1 MDKFKNRLKF
11 FGVGFSFGIIA
22 VIFFFGERGC
32 SWLPQNRIKNLIAE
46 KEIQI
51 SDSLFEVL
59 YCLDGNEEEI
69 YDLLNRSGSVHFSES
84 ETKSEPKIYLFSNSK
99 DLKVRF
105 SIYEYYSEIIS
116 ISREEKSCNTTINSS
131 SQIKK
136 ALPLPDKIVNSI
148 IESNE
153 LSFYPQAE
161 CQLNCYQITKKE
173 IAEFHKTAKIN
184 MSLSKPWISVNYQNL
199 KENKTY
205 FLEGDFKGM
214 KLGVLYEIGENRTR
228 IKLVLNKDGDCD
240 C

>member
-11 FGVGFSFGIIA
+11 FLVGFSFGIIA

-46 KEIQI
+46 KEILI
-51 SDSLFEVL
+51 SDSLYEVL
-59 YCLDGNEEEI
+59 KCLDGNEEEI

-84 ETKSEPKIYLFSNSK
+84 ETKTEPKIYLFSNSK

-105 SIYEYYSEIIS
+105 SIQEFYSEIIS
-116 ISREEKSCNTTINSS
+116 ISREGKSCNSSIASS
-131 SQIKK
+131 SQTKK

-153 LSFYPQAE
+153 MSFYPQAE

-173 IAEFHKTAKIN
+173 IAEFHKIAKIN
-184 MSLSKPWISVNYQNL
+184 MSLSKPWVKPSADIKAL
-199 KENKTY
+199 NKTY
-205 FLEGDFKGM
+205 FLEGDYKGM
-214 KLGVLYEIGENRTR
+214 RLGVLYEIGENRTR
-228 IKLVLNKDGDCD
+228 IKLVLNESQDCD